1 MQNIRWGIIGCG
13 AIAETF
19 VNSFRNT
26 HGGSLIACAASLQ
39 ARAQAFAH
47 THNIEKVHDHYQALV
62 SDPEI
67 DAVYIATTH
76 NFHFEHIMLCL
87 KHNKHVLCEKP
98 LTVNAEQAKHVQAL
112 ALEKKRL
119 VVEAVWT
126 RFLPAIKALQK
137 VLSDELIGKV
147 KSIHANFSLN
157 RIMPDEHR
165 LLNPALAGGAL
176 LDLGIYPL
184 SLAHIVMGKM
194 PINARAS
201 AIMSRTGVDEISNYF
216 LEYDDGVTA
225 LLSSGFRQSAPCE
238 AKIYGELGYIE
249 VPQFLG
255 AQSFTVYLDGET
267 PQVQTHKFEQGT
279 QFSFEIQHMHECI
292 GRGLSDSPI
301 MPMQT
306 SVDMMTLMDELRA
319 QFGLVYEADNIP

>member
-1 MQNIRWGIIGCG
+1 MQNVKWGIIGCG
-13 AIAETF
+13 GIAVTF

-26 HGGSLIACAASLQ
+26 HGGRLIACAASLQ
-39 ARAQAFAH
+39 ARAETFAQ
-47 THNIEKVHDHYQALV
+47 THNIEKVHENYLALV
-62 SDPEI
+62 SDSDI

-87 KHNKHVLCEKP
+87 THNKHVLCEKP
-98 LTVNAEQAKHVQAL
+98 LTVNAQQAKQAQAL
-112 ALEKKRL
+112 ASEKNLL
-119 VVEAVWT
+119 VLEAVWT
-126 RFLPAIKALQK
+126 RFLPAIEALQK
-137 VLSDELIGKV
+137 VLRDELIGKV
-147 KSIHANFSLN
+147 KSIQANFSLN
-157 RIMPDEHR
+157 RLMPDEHR

-194 PINARAS
+194 PIKASAS
-201 AIMSRTGVDEISNYF
+201 AIMASTGVDEISNYF

-249 VPQFLG
+249 IPQFLG
-255 AQSFTVYLDGET
+255 AQSFTLHLDGEA
-267 PQVQTHKFEQGT
+267 PVVQTYKFEMGT
-279 QFSFEIQHMHECI
+279 QFSFEIQHVHDCL

-306 SVDMMTLMDELRA
+306 SVDMMTLMDGLRA
-319 QFGLVYEADNIP
+319 QFGLVYEADNIV

>member
-13 AIAETF
+13 GIAETF
-19 VNSFRNT
+19 VNSFKNT
-26 HGGSLIACAASLQ
+26 RGGSLIACAASLP

-47 THNIEKVHDHYQALV
+47 THNIEKVHDNYQALV

-98 LTVNAEQAKHVQAL
+98 LTVNAEQAKHVRAL
-112 ALEKKRL
+112 ASEKKLL
-119 VVEAVWT
+119 VVEAIWT

-137 VLSDELIGKV
+137 VLRDEVIGKV
-147 KSIHANFSLN
+147 KSMHANFSLN

-184 SLAHIVMGKM
+184 TLAHIVMGKM
-194 PINARAS
+194 PIKASAS
-201 AIMSRTGVDEISNYF
+201 AIMASTGVDEVSNYF

-255 AQSFTVYLDGET
+255 AQSFTVYLDKEA
-267 PQVQTHKFEQGT
+267 PQVQVHNFEMGA
-279 QFSFEIQHMHECI
+279 QFAFEIQHVHECLE
-292 GRGLSDSPI
+292 RGLSDSPV
-301 MPMQT
+301 MSMQT
-306 SVDMMTLMDELRA
+306 SVDMMVLMDGLRA
-319 QFGLVYEADNIP
+319 QFGLVYEADNIG